1 MRMIIKAAITG
12 VLLTVSAGISSA
24 DTKSIYAIFWEGCEH
39 GCEGFLD
46 GINASSLDANVI
58 VKDAKQDKSLLS
70 GFVAEARSLDVDL
83 VLTYG
88 TSVTL
93 GVAGRISDIGN
104 GNFIQE
110 RPLVFMQVS
119 DPIGSEI
126 AESFE
131 SSGRLNVTGTYN
143 RVPESVNVEIMR
155 LYNPKFETLGMLYN
169 SNENNS
175 VNKVAEMQALS
186 DTSGFDLVA
195 LELELGVNELPI
207 AGSIDQKMKELALA
221 GVDFVYV
228 GSSSFLRLNADEFG
242 AAAAGNYLPTLSAYE
257 EMVRENGALISVAAK
272 GYEVGQVAANQV
284 VKILLGGDTPI
295 DLPIARVTNFAYVVN
310 MNTAKEIEMFP
321 PISLLQIA
329 ETVE

>member
-1 MRMIIKAAITG
+1 MIYRTAI
-12 VLLTVSAGISSA
+12 VSIFLTLSAGFSIA
-24 DTKSIYAIFWEGCEH
+24 GTKNIYAVFWEGCEH
-39 GCEGFLD
+39 GCEGFID
-46 GINASSLDANVI
+46 GINASGLDANVI

-93 GVAGRISDIGN
+93 GIAGRKSDVGN
-104 GNFIQE
+104 DSFIHE
-110 RPLVFMQVS
+110 RPVVFMQVS
-119 DPIGSEI
+119 DPFGSGI

-131 SSGRLNVTGTYN
+131 SSGRSNVTGTYN

-155 LYNPKFETLGMLYN
+155 LYNPSFETLGMLYN

-175 VNKVAEMQALS
+175 VNKVNEMRALS
-186 DTSGFDLVA
+186 ETIGFDLVA
-195 LELELGVNELPI
+195 LELELGNNNLPI
-207 AGSIDQKMKELALA
+207 SGSIAQKMGELSLL

-242 AAAAGNYLPTLSAYE
+242 VAAAEYNLPTLSAYE
-257 EMVRENGALISVAAK
+257 EMVRENGTLISVAAK
-272 GYEVGQVAANQV
+272 GYEVGQVAASQV
-284 VKILLGGDTPI
+284 EKILFGGTKPI

>member
-1 MRMIIKAAITG
+1 MVFKAAIAG
-12 VLLTVSAGISSA
+12 VFLSVSAGISTA
-24 DTKSIYAIFWEGCEH
+24 DTKSIYAVFWEGCEH

-58 VKDAKQDKSLLS
+58 VKDAKQDKSLLN
-70 GFVAEARSLDVDL
+70 GFVAEARLLDVDL

-93 GVAGRISDIGN
+93 GIAGRISDIGN
-104 GNFIQE
+104 NNFIHE

-119 DPIGSEI
+119 DPFGSGI

-131 SSGRLNVTGTYN
+131 SSGRSNVTGTYN
-143 RVPESVNVEIMR
+143 RVPESVNIEIIR
-155 LYNPKFETLGMLYN
+155 LYNPKFKSLGMLFN
-169 SNENNS
+169 ANEINS

-186 DTSGFDLVA
+186 DASGFNLIA
-195 LELELGVNELPI
+195 LELELGENELPV
-207 AGSIDQKMKELALA
+207 AGSIAQKMKELALA

-242 AAAAGNYLPTLSAYE
+242 AAALEYGLPTLSAYE

-284 VKILLGGDTPI
+284 LKILLEGSIPI
-295 DLPIARVTNFAYVVN
+295 DIPIARVTNFAYVVN
-310 MNTAKEIEMFP
+310 MNTAKVIKMFP